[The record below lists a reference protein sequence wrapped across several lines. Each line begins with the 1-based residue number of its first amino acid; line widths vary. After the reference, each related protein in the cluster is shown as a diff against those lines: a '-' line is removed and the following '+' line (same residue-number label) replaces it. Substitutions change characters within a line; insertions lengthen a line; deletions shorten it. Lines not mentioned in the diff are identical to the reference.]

1 MGQLL
6 LRRQKA
12 TRVSLY
18 CLQCRRK
25 RLGKEKG
32 KNLSLTSLS
41 LSIHHFGAEWGC
53 GCGRSKCTRNMPCG
67 DVVCKF
73 EIYLYVYD
81 CSKYYVVV
89 GQAKVNMLE
98 LQEEGY

>member
-1 MGQLL
+1 
-6 LRRQKA
+6 
-12 TRVSLY
+12 
-18 CLQCRRK
+18 
-25 RLGKEKG
+25 
-32 KNLSLTSLS
+32 
-41 LSIHHFGAEWGC
+41 
-53 GCGRSKCTRNMPCG
+53 MPCE

-98 LQEEGY
+98 LQRRVTESVDICYSTTKRMHV